1 MVLDAS
7 IEKKLMY
14 QKQRMLELVDKK
26 KALFG
31 RTFRDYIDYDVKEL
45 KNMGQLEYNFNNM
58 IKDIKTNRDTE
69 LNWLHELINKTIN
82 DKKVVHQREEATK
95 KLLFSQVNFLKQK
108 IKAEVESRKVTDDD
122 IQAALDKYKELIQ
135 QKVLEKRN
143 DIRNTD
149 DAAN

>member
-1 MVLDAS
+1 
-7 IEKKLMY
+7 
-14 QKQRMLELVDKK
+14 MLEDVDKK
-26 KALFG
+26 KQIFG
-31 RTFRDYIDYDVKEL
+31 KTFRSYVDYDVKEL

-58 IKDIKTNRDTE
+58 SKDIKRDRDDD

-95 KLLFSQVNFLKQK
+95 KMLFSQVNFLKQR
-108 IKAEVESRKVTDDD
+108 IKTEIESRKVTDDD

-143 DIRNTD
+143 DLKNRD
-149 DAAN
+149 